1 MKIFKWSV
9 LAIIALVVAAFA
21 FVHFSPDYAMYSVRT
36 ESMNPAI
43 KMGDMIVTGP
53 LNGLFSGELQPG
65 EVVTYIRN
73 KELITHRVVSVD
85 GNTLLTKGDAMEE
98 SDPWTVAMSDVS
110 GAYLFKIPYGGYLA
124 NFIRTKL
131 GWFLVV
137 ILPSMLLVGL
147 ISWDIV
153 KEVWAIK
160 AGRASASTAQEIA
173 EAPTVTV
180 KEAVEAPAVTV
191 KEAKEAVEAP
201 AVAFQEATVRTPQQA
216 IVSTTKINKSV
227 EEIIKASTK
236 EFKEA
241 AESLTREF
249 EKSLGRA

>member
-1 MKIFKWSV
+1 MKVFKWSV
-9 LAIIALVVAAFA
+9 LAIIALVVAVFA

-65 EVVTYIRN
+65 AVVTYIRN
-73 KELITHRVVSVD
+73 EALITHRVVSVD

-153 KEVWAIK
+153 KEVRAIK
-160 AGRASASTAQEIA
+160 AGRAPASTAQEIA

-180 KEAVEAPAVTV
+180 KEAVEAPAV
-191 KEAKEAVEAP
+191 
-201 AVAFQEATVRTPQQA
+201 AFLEATVRTPQQA
-216 IVSTTKINKSV
+216 IVRAPKITKSV

-249 EKSLGRA
+249 EKSLGQA

>member
-1 MKIFKWSV
+1 MKMKVLKWSV
-9 LAIIALVVAAFA
+9 LAIIALVVAVFA

-73 KELITHRVVSVD
+73 EGLITHRVVSVD

-173 EAPTVTV
+173 EVPAVTV
-180 KEAVEAPAVTV
+180 KEAVEAPV
-191 KEAKEAVEAP
+191 
-201 AVAFQEATVRTPQQA
+201 VAFQEATVRTPQQA

-227 EEIIKASTK
+227 EEIIKASTR

-241 AESLTREF
+241 TESLMREF
-249 EKSLGRA
+249 EKSVGRA

>member
-1 MKIFKWSV
+1 MKMKVFKWSV
-9 LAIIALVVAAFA
+9 LAIIALVVAVFA

-73 KELITHRVVSVD
+73 EGLITHRVVSVD
-85 GNTLLTKGDAMEE
+85 GNTLVTKGDAMEE

-153 KEVWAIK
+153 KEARAIK

-180 KEAVEAPAVTV
+180 
-191 KEAKEAVEAP
+191 KEAVEAP

-227 EEIIKASTK
+227 EEIIKASTR

-241 AESLTREF
+241 TESLMREF

>member
-1 MKIFKWSV
+1 MKVFKWSV
-9 LAIIALVVAAFA
+9 LAIIALVVAVFA

-73 KELITHRVVSVD
+73 EELITHRVVSVD

-153 KEVWAIK
+153 KEARAIK

-173 EAPTVTV
+173 EASTVTV

-191 KEAKEAVEAP
+191 KEAVEAP

-216 IVSTTKINKSV
+216 IVSTTKISKSV

-241 AESLTREF
+241 AESLMREF
-249 EKSLGRA
+249 EKSVGRA

>member
-1 MKIFKWSV
+1 MKVFKWSV
-9 LAIIALVVAAFA
+9 LAIIALVVAVFA

-73 KELITHRVVSVD
+73 EDLITHRVVSVD

-180 KEAVEAPAVTV
+180 KEAVEAPAV
-191 KEAKEAVEAP
+191 
-201 AVAFQEATVRTPQQA
+201 AFQEATVRTPQQA

-227 EEIIKASTK
+227 EEIIKASTR

-241 AESLTREF
+241 TESLMREF

>member
-1 MKIFKWSV
+1 MKVFKWSV
-9 LAIIALVVAAFA
+9 LAIIALVVAVFA

-73 KELITHRVVSVD
+73 EELITHRVVSVD
-85 GNTLLTKGDAMEE
+85 GNTLVTKGDAMEE

-153 KEVWAIK
+153 KEARAIK

-180 KEAVEAPAVTV
+180 KEAVEAPAV
-191 KEAKEAVEAP
+191 
-201 AVAFQEATVRTPQQA
+201 AFQEATVRTPQQA
-216 IVSTTKINKSV
+216 IVSTTKISKSV
-227 EEIIKASTK
+227 EEIIKASTR

-249 EKSLGRA
+249 EKSLGQA

>member
-1 MKIFKWSV
+1 MKVFKWSV
-9 LAIIALVVAAFA
+9 LAIVALIVAVFA
-21 FVHFSPDYAMYSVRT
+21 FVYFFPDYAIYSVRT

-65 EVVTYIRN
+65 EVVTYMRN
-73 KELITHRVVSVD
+73 EDLITHRVVSVD

-153 KEVWAIK
+153 KEIRVIK
-160 AGRASASTAQEIA
+160 TGRAPASTAQEIA

-180 KEAVEAPAVTV
+180 KEAVEAPAV
-191 KEAKEAVEAP
+191 
-201 AVAFQEATVRTPQQA
+201 AFQEATVRTPQQA
-216 IVSTTKINKSV
+216 IVRAPKITKSV
-227 EEIIKASTK
+227 EEIIKTSTK

-241 AESLTREF
+241 AESLMREF
-249 EKSLGRA
+249 EKSLGQA